1 MSFNLSEARLH
12 AIKTLKKTVEKLTD
26 ENKALK
32 EQEEKWPHAYAL
44 ARDWSENER
53 LKTEIEKLKE
63 TARLSGLFWECLM
76 DCRGNPDNPD
86 KQEIDEWCDSYKQSD
101 EVRVGLYQ
109 SAGLT
114 DEGEEE
120 VEEEEE
126 EEEEEEVEEEEEDD
140 Y

>member
-63 TARLSGLFWECLM
+63 ENKEL
-76 DCRGNPDNPD
+76 
-86 KQEIDEWCDSYKQSD
+86 K
-101 EVRVGLYQ
+101 
-109 SAGLT
+109 
-114 DEGEEE
+114 EENKE
-120 VEEEEE
+120 LKEENE
-126 EEEEEEVEEEEEDD
+126 
-140 Y
+140 

>member
-53 LKTEIEKLKE
+53 LKTEIEKLKAE
-63 TARLSGLFWECLM
+63 NEELKENNKEL
-76 DCRGNPDNPD
+76 
-86 KQEIDEWCDSYKQSD
+86 QEEN
-101 EVRVGLYQ
+101 E
-109 SAGLT
+109 
-114 DEGEEE
+114 
-120 VEEEEE
+120 
-126 EEEEEEVEEEEEDD
+126 
-140 Y
+140 